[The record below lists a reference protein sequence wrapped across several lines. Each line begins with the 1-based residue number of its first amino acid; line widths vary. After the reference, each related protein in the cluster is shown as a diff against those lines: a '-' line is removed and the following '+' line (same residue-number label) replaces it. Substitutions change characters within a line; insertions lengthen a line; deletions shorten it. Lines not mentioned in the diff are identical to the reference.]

1 MDKLDTEVNVPNELI
16 APTSSL
22 VSENNN
28 KENAQAA
35 PLHNKKKNFLKLGV
49 ILILLLI
56 SGATLIFYFQVI
68 EIPFGNKNKEAKAN
82 ESPKEISVGPM
93 IKLSPLIINLNEKE
107 GRHFLKVTL
116 VLEAEQAKWVEEIQ
130 AKTSQLTNMIIIHL
144 SDKKLVD
151 IHQRE
156 AKENLKKELL
166 EKMAK
171 ILGSS
176 KVKQIYWEEF
186 IYQ

>member
-1 MDKLDTEVNVPNELI
+1 MVEQEKEGEPLNK
-16 APTSSL
+16 SSPQ
-22 VSENNN
+22 NN
-28 KENAQAA
+28 KENAGPP
-35 PLHNKKKNFLKLGV
+35 PLKNKKKKLLKLGI

-56 SGATLIFYFQVI
+56 SGAGLVFYFQLI
-68 EIPFGNKNKEAKAN
+68 EIPFGAKNKEAKAN
-82 ESPKEISVGPM
+82 EPPKEISVGPM

-130 AKTSQLTNMIIIHL
+130 AKTSQITNMIIINL
-144 SDKKLVD
+144 SDKKLAD
-151 IHQRE
+151 IHQGG

-166 EKMAK
+166 EQMMN
-171 ILGSS
+171 ILNGP

-186 IYQ
+186 LYQ

>member
-1 MDKLDTEVNVPNELI
+1 MDKPELEIDSPNELNP
-16 APTSSL
+16 PTRSF
-22 VSENNN
+22 VSENN

-35 PLHNKKKNFLKLGV
+35 AVNNKKKKFLKLGI
-49 ILILLLI
+49 ILILLLL
-56 SGATLIFYFQVI
+56 SGGGFVFYFQVI
-68 EIPFGNKNKEAKAN
+68 EIPFGAKNKKAKAN
-82 ESPKEISVGPM
+82 EPPKEISVGPM

-116 VLEAEQAKWVEEIQ
+116 VLEAEKGKWVEEIQ

-144 SDKKLVD
+144 SDKKLLD

-166 EKMAK
+166 EKIAK
-171 ILGSS
+171 ILGGP

>member
-1 MDKLDTEVNVPNELI
+1 MDSPSELNSQGSVI
-16 APTSSL
+16 

-28 KENAQAA
+28 ASAA
-35 PLHNKKKNFLKLGV
+35 PLKNKKRNFLKLGI
-49 ILILLLI
+49 ILLLLLI
-56 SGATLIFYFQVI
+56 SGGSLIYYLQVI
-68 EIPFGNKNKEAKAN
+68 QIRFGTKNNEAKAN
-82 ESPKEISVGPM
+82 EPPKEISVGPM

-144 SDKKLVD
+144 SDKKLAD

-156 AKENLKKELL
+156 AKENLKKELI
-166 EKMAK
+166 EKITK
-171 ILGSS
+171 ILAGP

-186 IYQ
+186 LYQ